1 MDLDVVAGPSHQTG
15 MKKKT
20 CNNWK
25 ISDRAR
31 IASTRSTAGT
41 VDQGFAAAR
50 SDSTRMVYR
59 EPLKTAVF
67 SPSLTQAVRNPQIC
81 LFFVQFRLFL
91 GFFVP
96 HSSRIG
102 PLQAHLGL

>member
-1 MDLDVVAGPSHQTG
+1 MQPYVSSGADFEHMFNLAPVSLWLED
-15 MKKKT
+15 
-20 CNNWK
+20 
-25 ISDRAR
+25 
-31 IASTRSTAGT
+31 
-41 VDQGFAAAR
+41 
-50 SDSTRMVYR
+50 YR

>member
-1 MDLDVVAGPSHQTG
+1 MSKL
-15 MKKKT
+15 
-20 CNNWK
+20 NNTLRLVRNLRK
-25 ISDRAR
+25 GKHEKFAIQKALAR
-31 IASTRSTAGT
+31 IR
-41 VDQGFAAAR
+41 
-50 SDSTRMVYR
+50 R